1 MILNSKR
8 LKDERNKTEKFEND
22 YEQIV
27 GSSCHETEE
36 DETLAS

>member
-8 LKDERNKTEKFEND
+8 LKDERNKTEKFQND
-22 YEQIV
+22 EQIV
-27 GSSCHETEE
+27 GSSYHETEE